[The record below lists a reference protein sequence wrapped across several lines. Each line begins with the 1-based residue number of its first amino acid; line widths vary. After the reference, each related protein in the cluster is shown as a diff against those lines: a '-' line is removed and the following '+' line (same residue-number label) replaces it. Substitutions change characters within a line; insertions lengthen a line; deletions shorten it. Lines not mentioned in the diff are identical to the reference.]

1 MENNNDEDK
10 EKIEFI
16 KKNIIEKG
24 IDPKMILDFLNSKNS
39 LGKKNINDISLSDLN
54 NIINI
59 ISDTND
65 ENDEKKLEENQDT
78 NNLNSVVKNNDNN
91 KKQEKEKEKEK
102 KFKKENDERFGVI
115 IPEFMVCQKID
126 NSCFSKYEK
135 VEAIIEEYKLEK
147 GIFSPSYTEYK
158 IKTIPLNLVVKRKYK
173 DFPWLREKL
182 TIIYKTSIIPYIN
195 GIEES
200 FRETEEEKAEKE
212 KKILE
217 RFLNFLLNDPLIKT
231 SNLLYDFLSIEKR
244 NEFNK
249 KKKEYENLKPLNG
262 INSFKSLDGK
272 VKICF
277 NEKKDKY
284 FDNIKE
290 SVESSENIL
299 NKMSEDFILLKI
311 KMTEVINR
319 ISSFVPFFESLINLS
334 EKFRDH
340 PINIESY
347 KQIKLIFELWSK
359 ILKQQDSFFFFEI
372 NEYMNFIKGN
382 LNYMKELVQNTQI
395 MQYNYYESSEN
406 LLSNKRE
413 LFKKQDTLKWN
424 LCFDDT
430 LDLPSYKKN
439 KTIAYK
445 KINFKETN
453 DVINHKTN
461 YGFYLNRL
469 ISEYERLK
477 LFYAKRNKNIISSFA
492 INQQNIFI
500 DYNQKMRE
508 ITQKMDEC
516 EIPENYDYE
525 ELFESNNKNT
535 INKNNKKNET
545 QNN

>member
-1 MENNNDEDK
+1 
-10 EKIEFI
+10 
-16 KKNIIEKG
+16 
-24 IDPKMILDFLNSKNS
+24 
-39 LGKKNINDISLSDLN
+39 
-54 NIINI
+54 
-59 ISDTND
+59 
-65 ENDEKKLEENQDT
+65 
-78 NNLNSVVKNNDNN
+78 
-91 KKQEKEKEKEK
+91 
-102 KFKKENDERFGVI
+102 
-115 IPEFMVCQKID
+115 MVCQKID

-182 TIIYKTSIIPYIN
+182 TIIYKTNIIPYIN

-200 FRETEEEKAEKE
+200 FGETEEEKAEKE

-319 ISSFVPFFESLINLS
+319 ISSFVPLFESLINLS

-359 ILKQQDSFFFFEI
+359 ILKQQDSFFF
-372 NEYMNFIKGN
+372 
-382 LNYMKELVQNTQI
+382 
-395 MQYNYYESSEN
+395 
-406 LLSNKRE
+406 
-413 LFKKQDTLKWN
+413 
-424 LCFDDT
+424 
-430 LDLPSYKKN
+430 
-439 KTIAYK
+439 
-445 KINFKETN
+445 
-453 DVINHKTN
+453 
-461 YGFYLNRL
+461 
-469 ISEYERLK
+469 LK
-477 LFYAKRNKNIISSFA
+477 LMNI
-492 INQQNIFI
+492 
-500 DYNQKMRE
+500 
-508 ITQKMDEC
+508 
-516 EIPENYDYE
+516 
-525 ELFESNNKNT
+525 
-535 INKNNKKNET
+535 
-545 QNN
+545 